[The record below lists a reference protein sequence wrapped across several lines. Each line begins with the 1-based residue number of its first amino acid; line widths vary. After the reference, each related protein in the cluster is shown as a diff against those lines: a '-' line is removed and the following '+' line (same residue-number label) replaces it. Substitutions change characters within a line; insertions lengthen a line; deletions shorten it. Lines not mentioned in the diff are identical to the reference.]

1 MVAVPQIR
9 TRCPNNYGGPGDDT
23 LRGGDEA
30 DRIYGGSGDDT
41 CTSGETTAGCEHH
54 SDTR

>member
-23 LRGGDEA
+23 LRGGDG
-30 DRIYGGSGDDT
+30 DDYLDGGPDTDT